1 MKESKKTEKQKEEE
15 NKKTILLNDI
25 DIIEFLGVNNINF
38 SKITSYFPKLKLI
51 ARDSEIKA
59 IGDKQELNKF
69 TKSINLI
76 LDYYHKFNSINSE
89 TIDELLSADDT
100 EQKIIPPDVILFG
113 NKGKVIR
120 SRTDNQHLLVEAFKK
135 DDLIFAVGPAGTGK
149 TYIAIALAVS
159 ALKNKEVKK
168 IILTRPAVEAGEQL
182 GFLPGDLKDKLDPY
196 LQPLYDALN
205 DMIPHKKLASL
216 FEEKTIEIAPL
227 AYMRGRTLNDACVIL
242 DEAQN
247 ATENQIKMF
256 LTRMGKT
263 SKFIVTG
270 DLMQIDLPKKEYSG
284 LFSSIKKLADIKGIS
299 QIVFTEKDVVRH
311 KLVKDI
317 IKAYK

>member
-1 MKESKKTEKQKEEE
+1 MKESKKRQSKEEEE
-15 NKKTILLNDI
+15 NKKIISLNDI

-69 TKSINLI
+69 SKSINRI
-76 LDYYHKFNSINSE
+76 LDYYHKFNSINAE
-89 TIDELLSADDT
+89 TIDELLSSEDS
-100 EQKIIPPDVILFG
+100 ESNVVPPDVILFG
-113 NKGKVIR
+113 NKGKLIR
-120 SRTDNQHLLVEAFKK
+120 SRTENQHLLVESFKK
-135 DDLIFAVGPAGTGK
+135 SDLIFAIGPAGTGK
-149 TYIAIALAVS
+149 TYTAIALAVS
-159 ALKNKEVKK
+159 ALKNKMVKK

-196 LQPLYDALN
+196 LQPLYDALY
-205 DMIPHKKLASL
+205 DMIPQKKLSVL

-270 DLMQIDLPKKEYSG
+270 DLTQIDLPKKEYSG
-284 LFSSIKKLADIKGIS
+284 LFSSMDKLRTVAGIS
-299 QIVFTEKDVVRH
+299 QIIFTEKDVVRH

-317 IKAYK
+317 IKAFK